1 MQSRSRAASLLL
13 VVVASCSLQ
22 ERRTEPP
29 WFPDQWWTEERRPG
43 EAESRLEPFAGNYD
57 VTMTLWPDP
66 SAEPVVIK
74 GTSEQTMI
82 LGGWILEV
90 RDEYPELSLSFIG
103 LHFYDP
109 IKSQYV
115 NVWMS
120 SKTGR
125 PGRWH
130 GQFDEEGRVLTY
142 RETTQDS
149 LSGQTIHWSGVARL
163 NENGYVYENFSA
175 SVGHA
180 ERITRRTVY
189 VRRP

>member
-1 MQSRSRAASLLL
+1 MQSRSRAANLLL

-29 WFPDQWWTEERRPG
+29 WLPDQWRTEERRPG

-57 VTMTLWPDP
+57 VTVTLWPDP

-109 IKSQYV
+109 IKSQYL
-115 NVWMS
+115 NVGMS
-120 SKTGR
+120 SKMGWL
-125 PGRWH
+125 GGWQ
-130 GQFDEEGRVLTY
+130 GQFDEDGRVLTY
-142 RETTQDS
+142 RETMQDS
-149 LSGQTIHWSGVARL
+149 LSGETIHRRGVARL

>member
-1 MQSRSRAASLLL
+1 MQIRSRAASLLF

-29 WFPDQWWTEERRPG
+29 LLPDQWWTEARRPG

-57 VTMTLWPDP
+57 VTMTLWPGP

-74 GTSEQTMI
+74 GTSEHTMI

-90 RDEYPELSLSFIG
+90 RDEYPDLSLSFIG
-103 LHFYDP
+103 LHSYDP
-109 IKSQYV
+109 VKSKYV
-115 NVWMS
+115 NVGMS
-120 SKTGR
+120 SKMGWL
-125 PGRWH
+125 GGWQ
-130 GQFDEEGRVLTY
+130 GQFDEDGRVLTY
-142 RETTQDS
+142 RETMQDS
-149 LSGQTIHWSGVARL
+149 LSGETIHRRGVARL